1 MRESE
6 RVSYLVSYEEVE
18 GGEEGE
24 DVRGG
29 GAEGCAGGSGGADG
43 GDVEL
48 GHDGGD
54 ERRR

>member
-1 MRESE
+1 MKESE